1 MVLIRVA
8 EHPHGV
14 FSPAAT
20 RDSGFVFHCGRSG
33 DSAVSPGYGM
43 KHIDQATFR
52 EEIDCLTARLRP
64 TVTDAVSDPP
74 AHWAGGRGYVDVD
87 MLRRHLPTNY
97 QALQYFIYGPH
108 VTKDER
114 GGALHGVR
122 VACKR
127 VHTDRS
133 NCK

>member
-14 FSPAAT
+14 FSPG
-20 RDSGFVFHCGRSG
+20 RHQGFRVCVHCGRSG

-97 QALQYFIYGPH
+97 QALQYFICGPH
-108 VTKDER
+108 VTKDARE
-114 GGALHGVR
+114 GALDGVR
-122 VACKR
+122 GAVQESSHRALQL
-127 VHTDRS
+127 
-133 NCK
+133 